1 MPLHNT
7 IFKNQ
12 NKKFPMKK
20 VTPAVLY
27 ALFSFAI
34 LLSLLSCGRS
44 DKNALDG
51 ESQLNALATQ
61 YVRLGLRIG
70 QYDKD
75 FVDAYYGPDSLKPL
89 GPASTVFPK
98 DSFLMEVNLL
108 TNELSSFHT
117 NTNDTLATR
126 AKWIGAQLKAFERRV
141 KLFGGDSASFEIECK
156 ELYGVTPPVFDSTH
170 FEKITH
176 TLNDIL
182 PGKGPVNVRLQKLAS
197 RFVIPPA
204 KLDTVIK
211 AAITES
217 RKRTQQHFKLP
228 DNENFNLEFVTDK
241 PWGGYN
247 WYKGNYNSLI
257 QINTDLDILIDD
269 VIDVGS
275 HESYPGH
282 HVYNML
288 LEKNLY
294 RDKGW
299 VEISFYPLFSPQSF
313 IAEGSANYGIALAF
327 PGEEKVRFAREVL
340 LPLAGVDTSGI
351 ALYFKALELTEQL
364 NYVMNEVTRG
374 LLNGTM
380 TEVRALYWLKN
391 FYLMDDDKAK
401 KSMSFIRQNRSYVI
415 NYNYGKDLVKAYVE
429 GQAGADSDKRW
440 KAFEWLLSNPV
451 LVSQLEKK

>member
-1 MPLHNT
+1 M
-7 IFKNQ
+7 KN
-12 NKKFPMKK
+12 
-20 VTPAVLY
+20 VIPAVLNV
-27 ALFSFAI
+27 LFSFAI
-34 LLSLLSCGRS
+34 LSSLLSCS
-44 DKNALDG
+44 PG
-51 ESQLNALATQ
+51 ENDAVNEDTQLNALAVQ
-61 YVRLGLRIG
+61 YVRLGLAIG

-89 GPASTVFPK
+89 SPASTVFPK
-98 DSFLMEVNLL
+98 DSFLMEVSMLS
-108 TNELSSFHT
+108 NELSSFHA
-117 NTNDTLATR
+117 NANDTLANR
-126 AKWIGAQLKAFERRV
+126 ARWIDAQLKAFERRV
-141 KLFGGDSASFEIECK
+141 KLFGGDSVSFEVECK

-170 FEKITH
+170 FKKIAQ

-182 PGKGPVNVRLQKLAS
+182 PGKGPVNVRLQKLAK
-197 RFVIPPA
+197 RFVIPPG
-204 KLDTVIK
+204 KLDTVIQV
-211 AAITES
+211 AIAEC
-217 RKRTQQHFKLP
+217 RRRTQQHFKMP
-228 DNENFNLEFVTDK
+228 DNESFNLEFVTDK

-257 QINTDLDILIDD
+257 QINTDLDILIDK

-294 RDKGW
+294 HDKGLI
-299 VEISFYPLFSPQSF
+299 EISMYPLFSPQSF
-313 IAEGSANYGIALAF
+313 IAEGSANYGIALVF

-364 NYVMNEVTRG
+364 NYVTNEVTRG
-374 LLNGTM
+374 LLNHTM
-380 TEVRALYWLKN
+380 NDAQALHWLKN
-391 FYLMDDDKAK
+391 FLLMDDDKAK
-401 KSMSFIRQNRSYVI
+401 KMQSFIRKNRSYVI

-429 GQAGADSDKRW
+429 GQAGTDMNKRW
-440 KAFEWLLSNPV
+440 EAFGWLLSNPV

>member
-1 MPLHNT
+1 
-7 IFKNQ
+7 
-12 NKKFPMKK
+12 MKK
-20 VTPAVLY
+20 IILSVLNS
-27 ALFSFAI
+27 LFSFAI
-34 LLSLLSCGRS
+34 LLSLLSCSRTDNGAA
-44 DKNALDG
+44 N
-51 ESQLNALATQ
+51 EETQLNTLARQ

-75 FVDAYYGPDSLKPL
+75 FVDAYYGPDSLKPIN
-89 GPASTVFPK
+89 PALTVFPK
-98 DSFLMEVNLL
+98 DSFLIEVSRLS
-108 TNELSSFHT
+108 NELSSFHASA
-117 NTNDTLATR
+117 NDTLANR
-126 AKWIGAQLKAFERRV
+126 ARWIGAQLKAFERRV
-141 KLFGGDSASFEIECK
+141 KLFGGDSASFEVECK
-156 ELYGVTPPVFDSTH
+156 ELYGVTPPSFDSVH
-170 FEKITH
+170 FKKIIQ

-182 PGKGPVNVRLQKLAS
+182 PGKGPVNVRFQKLAS

-204 KLDTVIK
+204 KLDTVIQ
-211 AAITES
+211 AAIAES
-217 RKRTQQHFKLP
+217 RKRTQQHFELP
-228 DNENFNLEFVTDK
+228 DSESFNLEFVTDK

-313 IAEGSANYGIALAF
+313 IAEGSANYGVALAF

-364 NYVMNEVTRG
+364 NYVTNEVTRG

-380 TEVRALYWLKN
+380 NEAQALYWLKN
-391 FYLMDDDKAK
+391 FYLMDDDRAK
-401 KSMSFIRQNRSYVI
+401 KSMRFIRRNRSYVI

-429 GQAGADSDKRW
+429 GQAGTNSDKQW
-440 KAFEWLLSNPV
+440 EAFGWLLSNPV

>member
-1 MPLHNT
+1 
-7 IFKNQ
+7 
-12 NKKFPMKK
+12 MKIM
-20 VTPAVLY
+20 TPAVLNVP
-27 ALFSFAI
+27 FFFVI
-34 LLSLLSCGRS
+34 LLSLFSCGQS
-44 DKNALDG
+44 DKGTANDEA
-51 ESQLNALATQ
+51 QLNALAVR
-61 YVRLGLRIG
+61 YVRLGLKIG

-89 GPASTVFPK
+89 NAASTVFPK
-98 DSFLMEVNLL
+98 DSFLVEVSMLSNGL
-108 TNELSSFHT
+108 TSFHT
-117 NTNDTLATR
+117 NANDTLANR

-141 KLFGGDSASFEIECK
+141 KLFGGDSASFEVECK
-156 ELYGVTPPVFDSTH
+156 ELYGVTPPVFDSAH
-170 FEKITH
+170 FKKIAQ

-197 RFVIPPA
+197 RFVIPSA
-204 KLDTVIK
+204 KLDTVIQ
-211 AAITES
+211 AAIAES
-217 RKRTQQHFKLP
+217 RKRTQKYFELP
-228 DNENFNLEFVTDK
+228 GNESFNLEFVTDK

-247 WYKGNYNSLI
+247 WYKGNYKSLI

-327 PGEEKVRFAREVL
+327 PGKEKVDFAREVL
-340 LPLAGVDTSGI
+340 LPLANVDTSGI
-351 ALYFKALELTEQL
+351 ELYIKALELTEHL

-374 LLNGTM
+374 LLNHTM
-380 TEVRALYWLKN
+380 NDAQALYWLKN
-391 FYLMDDDKAK
+391 FYLMDDDKAE
-401 KSMSFIRQNRSYVI
+401 KSISFIRKNRSYVI

-429 GQAGADSDKRW
+429 RLGGNNSDKRW
-440 KAFEWLLSNPV
+440 EAFGWLLSNPV
-451 LVSQLEKK
+451 LASQLEK